1 MKSVIFSNDR
11 VAPIIRIE
19 NLFYCSN
26 MHRNNQIE
34 LTCWRAKIPLP
45 FLDSVICINYRL
57 SQQHQPQKTNIQRK
71 REKIDFRGNI
81 NHSSSTTN
89 TR

>member
-1 MKSVIFSNDR
+1 
-11 VAPIIRIE
+11 
-19 NLFYCSN
+19 

-71 REKIDFRGNI
+71 REKSIFEETLITLVQRLTLGDGYM
-81 NHSSSTTN
+81 HETTRHKCKEQDRN
-89 TR
+89 TI